1 MIGII
6 SAMPEEID
14 LLIGKMTNT
23 KELDLGMRKY
33 FSGTLWGQE
42 AVITYS
48 RIGKVAAATTA
59 VTMILKFGVEKI
71 IFTGV
76 AGAISRNLNIGDIV
90 IAKRLVQHDMDASP
104 IFPRY
109 EIPLL
114 DKSFFETD
122 PGLSNYLVKASKIFV
137 DNINRYVT
145 RDLLKRFQ
153 IERINITRGDIAS
166 GDQFITD
173 SQRHQALKQA
183 LPSILCVEMEG
194 AAVAQVCYEY
204 GVPYAV
210 LRTISDNADHNA
222 EIDFNQ
228 FLTHIASRYSTG
240 ILEIFFSLLG
250 S

>member
-1 MIGII
+1 MIGVI

-14 LLIGKMTNT
+14 LLIGKMTSS
-23 KELDLGMRKY
+23 ELVEIGQRKY
-33 FSGTLWGQE
+33 YKGELWGKDV
-42 AVITYS
+42 VIAYS

-59 VTMILKFGVEKI
+59 VTMILTFGVKEI
-71 IFTGV
+71 IFSGV

-104 IFPRY
+104 IFPRF
-109 EIPLL
+109 EVPLL

-122 PGLSNYLVKASKIFV
+122 EQLSRRLFRAAKIFV
-137 DNINRYVT
+137 ENINRYIT
-145 RDLLKRFQ
+145 RDLLRRFR
-153 IERINITRGDIAS
+153 IERINVTRGDVAS

-173 SQRHQALKQA
+173 SRRHHDLKQA
-183 LPSILCVEMEG
+183 LPSIVCVEMEG

-204 GVPYAV
+204 QVPFAV

-228 FLTHIASRYSTG
+228 FLTSIASRYSTG
-240 ILEIFFSLLG
+240 ILEIFFSLI
-250 S
+250 